1 MQTISSNQEV
11 SPELIVFAND
21 VYITEILM
29 NVNKYTSFVDQKEY
43 KRAIDKAKEI
53 IYVQLKTLLDV

>member
-1 MQTISSNQEV
+1 M
-11 SPELIVFAND
+11 IVFAND

-43 KRAIDKAKEI
+43 KNAIDKAKEI